1 MASEKITAMIEEV
14 KTLTVLELAELVHA
28 LEEEFGVSAAAAR
41 SLLCA
46 CRFFFGKHDKFTFA
60 GYLRPAGAPLP
71 RGGDDRII
79 FAAPVCGC
87 FAVFGVSDEV

>member
-1 MASEKITAMIEEV
+1 MKKISRRSF
-14 KTLTVLELAELVHA
+14 LAA
-28 LEEEFGVSAAAAR
+28 AGVSAAAAR

-46 CRFFFGKHDKFTFA
+46 CRFFFGEHNKFTFA

>member
-1 MASEKITAMIEEV
+1 MAKLTTDEIIDALKEMTLLEASELVKAIED
-14 KTLTVLELAELVHA
+14 T
-28 LEEEFGVSAAAAR
+28 FGVSAAAAR

>member
-1 MASEKITAMIEEV
+1 MSEKIAALIEEV
-14 KTLTVLELAELVHA
+14 KGLTVVELAELVHA
-28 LEEEFGVSAAAAR
+28 LEETFGVSAAAAR